1 MKKIEFNTT
10 YSNFSDILSNC
21 TKDAECKG
29 FSGNLN
35 DPCNIN
41 PNSSDQN
48 NVTTNYNQL
57 LSNIIKHFN
66 YIITLNQ
73 ETKNTFS
80 NKINNDKLNKRYIYY
95 DSLSLDYENT
105 WVKKLTFWMYFVCI
119 LIYVCVFIL
128 KNLYKERIEF
138 LYLFIVIIT
147 PFFSEKILHIINYF
161 YKFNVLFV
169 KN

>member
-10 YSNFSDILSNC
+10 YSTFSDILSNC
-21 TKDAECKG
+21 NKDAKCKI
-29 FSGNLN
+29 FSSNLN
-35 DPCNIN
+35 DPCIIN
-41 PNSSDQN
+41 NNSSDYN
-48 NVTTNYNQL
+48 NETSNYNQL

-80 NKINNDKLNKRYIYY
+80 NKINSDKLNKRYIYY

-119 LIYVCVFIL
+119 LIYVSVFIL
-128 KNLYKERIEF
+128 KNLYKDRIEF

-147 PFFSEKILHIINYF
+147 PYFSEKLLHIINYF
-161 YKFNVLFV
+161 YKFNILFV